1 MKRRKFLAS
10 VLAVTL
16 LSTVGIS
23 AAHADAA
30 KPGQSMTHIKT
41 LPGLTSLLEG
51 AGVIM
56 YVQGGATAAVIGDSL
71 DAANSQMV
79 FHVPVTNTKA
89 GVAHVGSN
97 IVFHNTTNNKQV
109 QLKNPLI
116 DLKAGTISAVIPQ
129 AGPDAMVA
137 LTITNASALKP
148 AVTNDRKAKL
158 RTTKYTG
165 AALSLAPG
173 IATALV
179 SLLGLPTGALPDG
192 AAFATADVSI
202 YATTTGK

>member
-41 LPGLTSLLEG
+41 VPGLTSLLEG

-129 AGPDAMVA
+129 AGTDAMVA
-137 LTITNASALKP
+137 LTITNASALKA

-173 IATALV
+173 IAAALV
-179 SLLGLPTGALPDG
+179 SLLGLPTGALPEG

-202 YATTTGK
+202 YAPTTGK

>member
-1 MKRRKFLAS
+1 MKRKKVLAS
-10 VLAVTL
+10 AIALTL
-16 LSTVGIS
+16 LTSLGMGS
-23 AAHADAA
+23 AHADAA

-41 LPGLTSLLEG
+41 VPGLTSLLEG
-51 AGVIM
+51 AGVIV

-109 QLKNPLI
+109 QLRNPLI

-137 LTITNASALKP
+137 LTITNATALK
-148 AVTNDRKAKL
+148 AKVTNDKKAKL
-158 RTTKYTG
+158 RTTKYVG
-165 AALSLAPG
+165 ATLSLAPG
-173 IATALV
+173 IAAALN
-179 SLLGLPTGALPDG
+179 SLLGLPAGSLPDG

-202 YATTTGK
+202 YAPTPGK